1 MDFIKTFDKNNKMSI
16 IYSMNTNIK
25 EPHGRETYVA
35 DFGEGL
41 VMKRPL
47 PEFSRFQRDKWLAK
61 QHRTKDIIDEIRAV
75 KNPVYN
81 IPQMIHIKDDEY
93 QLLEERA
100 LGKPLTGDLY
110 NKLTERQ
117 RVEIVN
123 SIASFLV
130 DMNELKP
137 IGPETEHKLADE
149 LKMTKLK
156 NIVSMKMPKWFD
168 IDEVTYMMN
177 LTEDLDNFC
186 YITKKAWSHGDLN
199 AGNVLYNPDT
209 SKISFI
215 DFAEADYNFIFRD
228 IFSPLTLD
236 LGICRTV
243 YDLYTKL
250 HDKNKY
256 KMPGIRNP
264 ELQNIMRYRMIGVL
278 LKRFI
283 KAGDDLRLNSQTDK
297 SQKNNLEKVR
307 YMHEIMNKIQYLEK
321 QLSK

>member
-1 MDFIKTFDKNNKMSI
+1 MSI
-16 IYSMNTNIK
+16 IYSMKTEITAL
-25 EPHGRETYVA
+25 HGRETYIA

-47 PEFSRFQRDKWLAK
+47 PEFTQPQKDKWLKK
-61 QHRTKDIIDEIRAV
+61 QHRTKEIIDEIRAV

-81 IPQMIHIKDDEY
+81 IPKMVHIKDDEY

-100 LGKPLTGDLY
+100 PGEPLTGSLY
-110 NKLTERQ
+110 ANLTERQ

-137 IGPETEHKLADE
+137 VSSDVSHKLTDE
-149 LKMTKLK
+149 LKIVRLE
-156 NIVSMKMPKWFD
+156 NIIENKMPKWFD
-168 IDEVTYMMN
+168 LGEVKYMSDLVHDIDSFEYT
-177 LTEDLDNFC
+177 TR
-186 YITKKAWSHGDLN
+186 KAWSHADLN
-199 AGNVLYNPDT
+199 AGNVLYDSAN
-209 SKISFI
+209 SKLSFI

-228 IFSPLTLD
+228 IFSPLNLD
-236 LGICRTV
+236 LGICRNV

-256 KMPGIRNP
+256 KMPGVRNP
-264 ELQNIMRYRMIGVL
+264 ELQNIMRYRMITVL

-283 KAGDDLRLNSQTDK
+283 KAGDDLRTNPQSEK
-297 SQKNNLEKVR
+297 SIQNNIE
-307 YMHEIMNKIQYLEK
+307 KIQYMRAMIGNLQSIEK
-321 QLSK
+321 QLR